1 MSKYK
6 VAIVGRPN
14 VGKSSLVNR
23 MCESDEAIVHERRGV
38 TRDRTYHTC
47 SWNGL
52 DFDIIDT
59 GGLEISD
66 DDQFKGDIRNHAL
79 AGANEADVIL
89 FLVDGQVGIQVDDE
103 NVARMLRK
111 VNKPTYICVNK
122 LDNTDNESALWE
134 FMSLGF
140 GEPLALSALH
150 GHGTG
155 DLLDIVV
162 DEFKKIDK
170 SSEEAV
176 DEDEII
182 NVAIIG
188 RPNAGKSTLVNK
200 LTNSERSIVS
210 DVAGTTRD
218 AIDTELE
225 HEGRKYRIIDTAGL
239 RQKSKIDDNIEYF
252 GYVRAKRAIE
262 RADVAVLVVDGLL
275 GITNE
280 DQRIANYASE
290 KNCAFVIALN
300 KWDAVLGPEAKEETR
315 ADLEDFM
322 QFASYAP
329 VQSISALTGKK
340 VDKIWDAI
348 NLAYDNYSKRLPT
361 AKLNDWLA
369 DIREKGHSVTSGK
382 AILRLKYITQVAE
395 QPPTFAIFCNH
406 PTIVTQNYKRF
417 LENKLRSSFDL
428 EGTPVRLFFRG
439 ND

>member
-1 MSKYK
+1 MANYK

-23 MCESDEAIVHERRGV
+23 MCESDEAIVSERRGV
-38 TRDRTYHTC
+38 TRDRTYHSC
-47 SWNGL
+47 SWNGF

-66 DDQFKGDIRNHAL
+66 DDQFKGDIRSHAL
-79 AGANEADVIL
+79 AGAKEADLII
-89 FLVDGQVGIQVDDE
+89 FLVDGQVGIQTDDE
-103 NVARMLRK
+103 DVSRMVRK
-111 VNKPTYICVNK
+111 LNKPTILCVNK
-122 LDNTDNESALWE
+122 LDNTADESIMWE

-140 GEPLALSALH
+140 GEPQPISALH

-155 DLLDIVV
+155 DLLDMIVEELRGIEK
-162 DEFKKIDK
+162 DEVEDIDSDVIK
-170 SSEEAV
+170 
-176 DEDEII
+176 
-182 NVAIIG
+182 VAIIG
-188 RPNAGKSTLVNK
+188 RPNAGKSTLANR
-200 LTNSERSIVS
+200 LTRSERSIVS

-218 AIDTELE
+218 AIDTDLE
-225 HEGRKYRIIDTAGL
+225 HNGQKYRIIDTAGL

-252 GYVRAKRAIE
+252 GYVRAKRAID
-262 RADVAVLVVDGLL
+262 RSDVAILVVDGTL

-300 KWDAVLGPEAKEETR
+300 KWDAVEGSEAKEQTR

-329 VQSISALTGKK
+329 IESISALTGKK
-340 VDKIWDAI
+340 VDRIWNAI
-348 NLAYDNYSKRLPT
+348 NLTYNNYKQRIST

-369 DIREKGHSVTSGK
+369 TIREGGHSVTSGK
-382 AILRLKYITQVAE
+382 AILRLKYMTQVSE
-395 QPPTFAIFCNH
+395 MPPTFAIFCNR
-406 PTIVTQNYKRF
+406 PDIVNQNYKRF
-417 LENKLRSSFDL
+417 LSNKLRSSFDL
-428 EGTPVRLFFRG
+428 RGTPVRLFFRG